1 MLPLPSS
8 TTLTGMWSTASRLR
22 ARFPDPDVTVVAS
35 VPSAGPVPPP
45 MIVVM
50 PDASASSTICGQIGC
65 ALSTTKT
72 QQISVKLLTLVT
84 PVK

>member
-8 TTLTGMWSTASRLR
+8 TTLTGIVSIASSMR
-22 ARFPDPDVTVVAS
+22 ARFQAPAVTVVAF

-50 PDASASSTICGQIGC
+50 PDASG
-65 ALSTTKT
+65 
-72 QQISVKLLTLVT
+72 LVDDLRADE
-84 PVK
+84 VDVAVDRRRR